1 MIFRSLHNNISR
13 WLHIGATQ
21 WKLVSM
27 AHLAAPDIVL
37 KQQLRYMNG
46 VICQTFASS
55 LCYSQAAV
63 LERQSPQTL
72 NQPLGAKD
80 NGNNATWK
88 FVCMVL
94 FPLQGILYF
103 ISILPHRLQLLF
115 LCTIWKEYFVLT
127 CLQITNEISKICSVM
142 PSYSKDSQPHPLR
155 SLG

>member
-1 MIFRSLHNNISR
+1 MIFTSLHSNISR
-13 WLHIGATQ
+13 WLHTGASQ

-37 KQQLRYMNG
+37 KQQLRCMNA
-46 VICQTFASS
+46 VICQTFACR

-63 LERQSPQTL
+63 LEKQSTQTL
-72 NQPLGAKD
+72 NQPWGTKD

-88 FVCMVL
+88 FVYMVL

-103 ISILPHRLQLLF
+103 TSILPHRHQLLF
-115 LCTIWKEYFVLT
+115 LSTICKEFVLT
-127 CLQITNEISKICSVM
+127 PLQITNEISKICSVM
-142 PSYSKDSQPHPLR
+142 LCYSKDSRPHPLR